1 VHGTHDTAANESD
14 VAPTH
19 EVLHGQGDHVFL
31 DAGYASGPGSVLSRL
46 STRSPSA
53 HGQMI
58 EFTSLRTGMIRR
70 TCCRM
75 VGRKYKNRSGELERF
90 PRTTMIKAL
99 ELVDFYDRRRGD
111 SN

>member
-1 VHGTHDTAANESD
+1 
-14 VAPTH
+14 
-19 EVLHGQGDHVFL
+19 
-31 DAGYASGPGSVLSRL
+31 
-46 STRSPSA
+46 
-53 HGQMI
+53 MI